1 MENGEIIILKDM
13 EILYPKFYDLFNQN
27 FQKFGNSQYA
37 RIVLDSTTNE
47 RHIVNKNFRCI
58 VLLEQ
63 NDVNE
68 QDPPFLNRFEK
79 HYMSFRYLLTENQN
93 RLAKEIYNEIKDLTT
108 IPENKK
114 KLPFLVN
121 VNLEEIRCLLLNL
134 SLIYNDEIENHLIDI
149 YKLLI
154 PTFTQENILNA
165 IFSQQKKYIKRE
177 DLIDI
182 YEQNSHT
189 NIFKFLEKV
198 ERNKLMIYTFSPY
211 YKDIFTESTLN
222 QVENQKYGIISK
234 DNTVEITFNQ
244 QLSETMLNYFFQLYY
259 EKENY
264 NLFIIHF
271 RLKDSKY
278 LKYIKYQLDEY
289 HKNNIEKEKKIYLFI
304 IHCEKNYE
312 MENNRNN
319 KDLNN
324 KSVKN
329 LEKYHSYLFSYLS
342 EYQQITIDSL
352 LEERNISVV
361 QLSNKTNEELIV
373 IKELFDINFII
384 KKEFSRQIT
393 QMPLFQK
400 KNLILKKLNNL
411 STNGT
416 LECIINKI
424 QNTIKNSDN
433 ILRRILVSYISLI
446 EKDFD
451 FISYFLESI
460 VLLIS
465 DNVKKLIK
473 ELGENGFLV
482 SCLFEEEIPPKLK
495 KTIFS
500 FINNINISKTS
511 TSGDNLDELLLDM
524 KIPGSK
530 LLFDKISNLVENCK
544 IDYLNIEDEYRKSSK
559 KKTDKKRKIL
569 EDVYYEKK
577 QYLKSRLWN
586 EELLTE
592 EIFSIYFQDILKD
605 YFIYTFYDSNTKT
618 SLTEK
623 QEEFLFFLY
632 SKKKF

>member
-134 SLIYNDEIENHLIDI
+134 SLIHNDEIENHLIDI

-319 KDLNN
+319 EDLNN

-411 STNGT
+411 STNRT

-424 QNTIKNSDN
+424 
-433 ILRRILVSYISLI
+433 
-446 EKDFD
+446 
-451 FISYFLESI
+451 
-460 VLLIS
+460 
-465 DNVKKLIK
+465 
-473 ELGENGFLV
+473 
-482 SCLFEEEIPPKLK
+482 
-495 KTIFS
+495 
-500 FINNINISKTS
+500 
-511 TSGDNLDELLLDM
+511 
-524 KIPGSK
+524 
-530 LLFDKISNLVENCK
+530 
-544 IDYLNIEDEYRKSSK
+544 
-559 KKTDKKRKIL
+559 
-569 EDVYYEKK
+569 
-577 QYLKSRLWN
+577 
-586 EELLTE
+586 
-592 EIFSIYFQDILKD
+592 
-605 YFIYTFYDSNTKT
+605 
-618 SLTEK
+618 
-623 QEEFLFFLY
+623 
-632 SKKKF
+632 